1 MRLALEDAG
10 AAYTDVARIQ
20 GDEVMTAFLQ
30 GEQVGAQPFAPPF
43 LKAGDVV
50 VAQVAAI
57 LHFIGPQLQLVPDSE
72 PQRLQ
77 ALQLQLTI
85 ADLVAEVH
93 DTHHPIATGL
103 YYEDQQAEAAKRAQ
117 DLRENRLPKFLGYF
131 EQVLQQAGGTHVLG
145 THSYVDLSL
154 FQLVS
159 GLEYMFPRRMAT
171 LAKNLPGLKALQRHD
186 GATAARCGLSGV
198 RTTRVLQ
205 YQRHL
210 PPLPGAGCGIGSGSE
225 GAAAG
230 RNRLA
235 PHEGAARHAVLIA
248 ASDHATTPPDPERRV
263 QRYVVYVR
271 THPGAKAAGRLT
283 CGVRSPGVGSQRPQR
298 PCSKAV
304 RIRCSCALTAAACVG
319 PRRSSAFCPTDSD
332 SSDGSTKR

>member
-1 MRLALEDAG
+1 MHYQLYYWTGLQGRGEFVRLALEDAG

-159 GLEYMFPRRMAT
+159 GLEYMFPKRMAR
-171 LAKNLPGLKALQRHD
+171 LAKNLPGLKALQQHVAQRPRV
-186 GATAARCGLSGV
+186 AAYL
-198 RTTRVLQ
+198 
-205 YQRHL
+205 
-210 PPLPGAGCGIGSGSE
+210 
-225 GAAAG
+225 
-230 RNRLA
+230 
-235 PHEGAARHAVLIA
+235 
-248 ASDHATTPPDPERRV
+248 ASDRRV
-263 QRYVVYVR
+263 AFNTNGIFRHY
-271 THPGAKAAGRLT
+271 PELDAA
-283 CGVRSPGVGSQRPQR
+283 
-298 PCSKAV
+298 
-304 RIRCSCALTAAACVG
+304 
-319 PRRSSAFCPTDSD
+319 
-332 SSDGSTKR
+332 

>member
-1 MRLALEDAG
+1 MHYQLYYWTGLQGRGEFVRLALEDAG

-145 THSYVDLSL
+145 THSYLDLSL

-159 GLEYMFPRRMAT
+159 GLEYMFPKRMAR
-171 LAKNLPGLKALQRHD
+171 LAKNLPGLKALRRHVAQRPRV
-186 GATAARCGLSGV
+186 AA
-198 RTTRVLQ
+198 
-205 YQRHL
+205 Y
-210 PPLPGAGCGIGSGSE
+210 
-225 GAAAG
+225 
-230 RNRLA
+230 LA
-235 PHEGAARHAVLIA
+235 
-248 ASDHATTPPDPERRV
+248 SERRV
-263 QRYVVYVR
+263 AFNTNGIFRHY
-271 THPGAKAAGRLT
+271 PELDAA
-283 CGVRSPGVGSQRPQR
+283 
-298 PCSKAV
+298 
-304 RIRCSCALTAAACVG
+304 
-319 PRRSSAFCPTDSD
+319 
-332 SSDGSTKR
+332 